1 MLDLF
6 LTVLLEKYSQRTEIN
21 SSPLRKSLLEKKKKK
36 KKTMGPKI
44 LSSKEAPFGEVG
56 EGQYFSG
63 GIF

>member
-36 KKTMGPKI
+36 MGRKI

>member
-36 KKTMGPKI
+36 KMGRKI

>member
-36 KKTMGPKI
+36 KKMGRKI

>member
-21 SSPLRKSLLEKKKKK
+21 SSPLRKSLLEKKK
-36 KKTMGPKI
+36 MGRKI

>member
-21 SSPLRKSLLEKKKKK
+21 SSPLRKSLLEKKKK
-36 KKTMGPKI
+36 MGRKI